1 MSNNYWVQ
9 PDDLG
14 DYAYTEFTDEA
25 IRTASYLLWAMSGR
39 KYTGETIVTER
50 YTCVLRNNRM
60 GPSTKTNSPVLFG
73 GDVYNIP
80 SGDYDEYSE
89 LTADG
94 MSPDSRIR
102 LRGRPVTKIHTI
114 RNRTG
119 SVIDPSN
126 YYLVEHSTVHIKAG
140 TPWTPCNTEVTYSYG
155 TPIPAIGKMAARTLA
170 IEFIKLWSDDDT
182 CALPQRVTSVARQGV
197 SYTIL
202 DQQEFIQEMRTGMY
216 VIDLSI
222 KTVNPDG
229 ARRKSKVFSPDQPRA
244 RRYTPKTFAISP
256 TDSAYVLGN
265 DVDVLTTGTDWYSN
279 GSNAELDLSVF
290 TEAEGWTPKVFV
302 YNYSGVKNAELDVNS
317 STVYN
322 ADNPTTGYMTVNF
335 THDKVVG
342 VLGMIDPGTWRL
354 YASKIEDG
362 IESLTLLT
370 EGNLKIKLYQ

>member
-1 MSNNYWVQ
+1 MTNNYWVTA
-9 PDDLG
+9 DELG
-14 DYAYTEFTDEA
+14 DYAYTEYTDEA

-39 KYTGETIVTER
+39 KFTGVTTVTER
-50 YTCVLRNNRM
+50 YTCTLRNNRM

-102 LRGRPVTKIHTI
+102 LRGRPVTKIHSI

-126 YYLVEHSTVHIKAG
+126 YYLVEHSTIHIKAG

-155 TPIPAIGKMAARTLA
+155 TPVPAIGKMAARTLA

-216 VIDLSI
+216 VIDLFI

-244 RRYTPKTFAISP
+244 RRYNPKA
-256 TDSAYVLGN
+256 L
-265 DVDVLTTGTDWYSN
+265 VLTADADFDLVSVKGEDVTWSSSGL
-279 GSNAELDLSVF
+279 GLDLSNLF
-290 TEAEGWTPKVFV
+290 PDTGWDPVVSIK
-302 YNYSGVKNAELDVNS
+302 NYSGTKSIDLG
-317 STVYN
+317 
-322 ADNPTTGYMTVNF
+322 ADNISLNYGTSVVSITVPY
-335 THDKVVG
+335 DKINTA
-342 VLGMIDPGTWRL
+342 LGMIDPGTWTL
-354 YASKIEDG
+354 YATKTIDG
-362 IESLTLLT
+362 VENIVELAT
-370 EGNLKIKLYQ
+370 GNLQIKMYS

>member
-1 MSNNYWVQ
+1 MSNNFWVQ
-9 PDDLG
+9 PEELG
-14 DYAYTEFTDEA
+14 DYAYTEFTEEA

-39 KYTGETIVTER
+39 KYTGETTVTER
-50 YTCVLRNNRM
+50 YTCTLRNNRM

-73 GDVYNIP
+73 GDVFNIP

-102 LRGRPVTKIHTI
+102 LRGRPVTKIHAI

-119 SVIDPSN
+119 SVIDPSS

-140 TPWTPCNTEVTYSYG
+140 TPWTPCNTEITYSYG

-170 IEFIKLWSDDDT
+170 IEFMKLWSDDET

-202 DQQEFIQEMRTGMY
+202 DQQEFIQELRTGIY
-216 VIDLSI
+216 VIDLFI

-244 RRYTPKTFAISP
+244 RRYTPKALPLTVD
-256 TDSAYVLGN
+256 TDFDIALIKDASATWTSATKG
-265 DVDVLTTGTDWYSN
+265 
-279 GSNAELDLSVF
+279 LDLSNLF
-290 TEAEGWTPKVFV
+290 PDTGWTPVVTLKS
-302 YNYSGVKNAELDVNS
+302 YSGIRSVDLD
-317 STVYN
+317 STDISLNYGTSVISF
-322 ADNPTTGYMTVNF
+322 TVPYAKAN
-335 THDKVVG
+335 TA
-342 VLGMIDPGTWRL
+342 LGMIDPGTWTL
-354 YASKIEDG
+354 YATKTIDG
-362 IESLTLLT
+362 VENIVELAT
-370 EGNLKIKLYQ
+370 GNLQIKMYS